1 MKMTFTCEHY
11 DWNNFTGKRGE
22 PISKNILESTAVEL
36 PQILVNFEDF
46 LRGCGFRFDG
56 VLDIVDEDTFYGNKS
71 EEEKTPDVWS
81 SIVDSLNNPP
91 KFRAV
96 DLVGKNS

>member
-11 DWNNFTGKRGE
+11 DLNMFGKRGE

-56 VLDIVDEDTFYGNKS
+56 DRKS
-71 EEEKTPDVWS
+71 TRLNS
-81 SIVDSLNNPP
+81 SHT
-91 KFRAV
+91 
-96 DLVGKNS
+96 